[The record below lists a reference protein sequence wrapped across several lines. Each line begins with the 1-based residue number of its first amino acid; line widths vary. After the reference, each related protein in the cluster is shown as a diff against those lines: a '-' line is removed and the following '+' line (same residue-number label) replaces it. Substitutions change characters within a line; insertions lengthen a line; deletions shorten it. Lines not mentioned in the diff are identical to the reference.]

1 MSSNSS
7 KRVLAID
14 EGTTG
19 TTVLVINREGQV
31 EGRAYSEFRQIY
43 PRPGWVEHDPEEI
56 WRNTGDLM
64 ARAIA
69 NAGISEDSIA
79 GIGITNQRETTVV
92 WDRKTGQPIH
102 NAIVWQ
108 CRRTAPLCNQLKEK
122 GYEKLFRE
130 KTGLVI
136 DAYFSGTKIAWLLD
150 NIPGARKRAEAGKLA
165 FGTIDSWLIW
175 KMTGGREHLTD
186 YTNASRT
193 LIFNIGGKKW
203 DEKLLG
209 LLNIPESMLPEVR
222 PSSGSFGVTQTAPF
236 SRKIPITGV
245 AGDQQA
251 ALFGQLCTSPG
262 MAKNT
267 YGTGCFALS
276 ITPQKGISKSGLVTT
291 LACDGKGKPTYA
303 YEGSVFIAGAAIQW
317 LRDEIK
323 LIDSSAD
330 SEYFASKVAD
340 TGGVY
345 LVPAFVGLGAPYWD
359 MDARGVLTGITR
371 GTNRYHIIRATLE
384 SLAYQSADL
393 IQAMAKD
400 LGRPI
405 DELRV
410 DGGACKNNLLMQFQA
425 DLLDIP
431 VNRPE
436 IVETTALGAAF
447 LAGMKAGLWKDS
459 SQMALA
465 RKVDRIFEP
474 KMEKSHREELLFGW
488 HEAVLRSRSGTFRG

>member
-1 MSSNSS
+1 MGSNSNR
-7 KRVLAID
+7 RVLAID

-31 EGRAYSEFRQIY
+31 EGRAYSEFRQIF

-56 WRNTGDLM
+56 WRNTSELI

-69 NAGISEDSIA
+69 SAGISEDSIA
-79 GIGITNQRETTVV
+79 CIGITNQRETTVV
-92 WDRKTGQPIH
+92 WDRKTGRPIH

-108 CRRTAPLCNQLKEK
+108 CRRTAPICDQLKESGK
-122 GYEKLFRE
+122 EDLFRR

-150 NIPGARKRAEAGKLA
+150 NVPDARKRAQAGELA

-175 KMTGGREHLTD
+175 KLTGGREHLTD

-193 LIFNIGGKKW
+193 LIFNIGDKTW
-203 DEKLLG
+203 DDELLDILG
-209 LLNIPESMLPEVR
+209 IPKSMLPEVR
-222 PSSGSFGVTQTAPF
+222 RSSGEFGMTNAAPF
-236 SRKIPITGV
+236 SGKIPITGV

-251 ALFGQLCTSPG
+251 ALFGQMCTSPG

-276 ITPQKGISKSGLVTT
+276 ITPEKGVSKSGLVTT
-291 LACDGKGKPTYA
+291 LACDGNGGPAYA
-303 YEGSVFIAGAAIQW
+303 FEGSVFIAGAAIQW
-317 LRDEIK
+317 LRDEMK

-330 SEYFASKVAD
+330 SEYFSQKVPD

-359 MDARGVLTGITR
+359 MGARGVITGITR
-371 GTNRYHIIRATLE
+371 GANRYHVIRAALE

-393 IQAMAKD
+393 IQAMGKD
-400 LGRPI
+400 IAMPI
-405 DELRV
+405 SELRV

-425 DLLDIP
+425 DLLNIP
-431 VNRPE
+431 VNRPQ

-447 LAGMKAGLWKDS
+447 LAGMQAGIWRDS
-459 SQMALA
+459 SDMTLA
-465 RKVDRIFEP
+465 RKVDKVFEP
-474 KMEKSHREELLFGW
+474 KMDASRREELLAGW
-488 HEAVLRSRSGTFRG
+488 HEAVGRSRSGTFHG